1 MLKENEEP
9 HPKLLNQSEAIFTVL
24 IKKIITLIRK
34 QISAIAFGNSTNT
47 AKWTISVLKRIE
59 FCYVQ

>member
-34 QISAIAFGNSTNT
+34 QISAIAFGN
-47 AKWTISVLKRIE
+47 
-59 FCYVQ
+59 